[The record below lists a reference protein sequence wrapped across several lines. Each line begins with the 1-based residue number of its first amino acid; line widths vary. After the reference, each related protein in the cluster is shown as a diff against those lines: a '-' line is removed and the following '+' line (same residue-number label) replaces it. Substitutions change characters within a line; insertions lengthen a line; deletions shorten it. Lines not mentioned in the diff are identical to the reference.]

1 MKILLI
7 ILALFAVAGAAYFFL
22 LKTNK
27 IKDEDGNMIP
37 DSIDEAAAKVKK
49 QATLVKEEV
58 KETTA
63 EVKRR
68 AKRVAEETKDVVAA
82 VKEVAKQSKDV
93 VEAAKGTPR
102 KGRKP
107 AAKKAPAK
115 KIEKTVVVQSNKPKR
130 NTKK

>member
-7 ILALFAVAGAAYFFL
+7 ILALLAVAGGVYFFL
-22 LKTNK
+22 LKSNR

-37 DSIDEAAAKVKK
+37 DSVDETVAKARK
-49 QATLVKEEV
+49 QATLVKEEI
-58 KETTA
+58 KEKTI

-93 VEAAKGTPR
+93 VDAAKGTPR

-107 AAKKAPAK
+107 AAKKAAPK
-115 KIEKTVVVQSNKPKR
+115 VEKTVVVESKPRKR

>member
-1 MKILLI
+1 M
-7 ILALFAVAGAAYFFL
+7 
-22 LKTNK
+22 
-27 IKDEDGNMIP
+27 
-37 DSIDEAAAKVKK
+37 
-49 QATLVKEEV
+49 VKEEV
-58 KETTA
+58 KQTTA

-107 AAKKAPAK
+107 AAKTASTK
-115 KIEKTVVVQSNKPKR
+115 KVEKTVVVESKNPRRRKTNK
-130 NTKK
+130 